1 MKKLLVILSILLT
14 CNMAYCQA
22 EVDNHEAIDMAKLRC
37 TYNFSYQMDSTNSK
51 RVRHEKMV
59 LLIGEKCSKYKSY
72 NSIITDSLVRDFD
85 KRGIPPQ
92 IAISDMSIFPKTKFK
107 HQIFKNDPRGS
118 LSIFDRV
125 FKDKFVYKEPMN
137 TFKWE
142 ILSDTTKVSGY
153 ACQKATTSY
162 RGRNY
167 EAWFTTEIP
176 ISDGHYKFNG
186 LPGLIVKIADT
197 KKHYVFELISATK
210 PPMGTLIYLP
220 TYPKTICSSR
230 EGFRKA
236 KNDAKQDVI
245 RRLENMGGQF
255 ANPEDRKKAKERA
268 MAKARRT
275 NNPIELM

>member
-1 MKKLLVILSILLT
+1 MKKLLTTLSILLT
-14 CNMAYCQA
+14 CSMAYCQS
-22 EVDNHEAIDMAKLRC
+22 EVDNHEAIDMAKLQC
-37 TYNFSYQMDSTNSK
+37 TYQFSYQMDSTNSK

-92 IAISDMSIFPKTKFK
+92 IVVSDMSIFPKTKFN
-107 HQIFKNDPRGS
+107 HQIFKNDPKGS
-118 LSIFDRV
+118 MSVFDRV
-125 FKDKFVYKEPMN
+125 FKDKFVYNEPLSI
-137 TFKWE
+137 FKWE
-142 ILSDTTKVSGY
+142 ILSDTANVSGY
-153 ACQKATTSY
+153 TCQKATTSY

-176 ISDGHYKFNG
+176 ISDGPYKFNG

-210 PPMGTLIYLP
+210 PPMGTLIYIP

-245 RRLENMGGQF
+245 RRLEDMGGHF

-268 MAKARRT
+268 MTKARRT

>member
-1 MKKLLVILSILLT
+1 MKKLLTTLSILLI
-14 CNMAYCQA
+14 CNMAYCQS
-22 EVDNHEAIDMAKLRC
+22 EVENHEAIDMAKLRC
-37 TYNFSYQMDSTNSK
+37 TYKFSYQMDSTNSK
-51 RVRHEKMV
+51 RIRNEKMI
-59 LLIGEKCSKYKSY
+59 LTIGEKCSKYKSY
-72 NSIITDSLVRDFD
+72 NSIITDSLIRDFD

-92 IAISDMSIFPKTKFK
+92 IVVSDMSIFPKTKFN

-118 LSIFDRV
+118 LSVFDRV
-125 FKDKFVYKEPMN
+125 FKDKFVYNEPMN
-137 TFKWE
+137 IFKWE
-142 ILSDTTKVSGY
+142 ILSDTTKISGY

-162 RGRNY
+162 RGRDY

-176 ISDGHYKFNG
+176 ISDGPYKFHG

-210 PPMGTLIYLP
+210 PPMGTLIYIP

-245 RRLENMGGQF
+245 RRLEDMGGHF
-255 ANPEDRKKAKERA
+255 ENPEDRKKAKERA